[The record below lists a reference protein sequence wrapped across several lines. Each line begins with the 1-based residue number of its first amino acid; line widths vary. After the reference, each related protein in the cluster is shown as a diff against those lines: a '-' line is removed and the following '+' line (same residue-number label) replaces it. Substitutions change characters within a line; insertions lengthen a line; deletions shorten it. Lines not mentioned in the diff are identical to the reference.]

1 LLPLKRSSP
10 AGARRADGGRD
21 EKEEEMAAIDEARLE
36 GFMGRL
42 VGYMTGGATCLGI
55 WLGDEL
61 GLYTAL
67 ADGGPM
73 GAEDLGARTGCNARL
88 VREWLDGQAAAG
100 LVDYDDSADSYSL
113 SAEAAMALADETS
126 PVFTA
131 RAMNAFGSMFFDFEK
146 IKSAFR
152 GDGALAWGDHHACL
166 FKGTEWF
173 FRTGYRANLPGVWI
187 PALDG
192 VQERLEQGAR
202 VADVGCGHGASV
214 IVMAEAY
221 PNSQFYGFDYH
232 GPSIEVARERAAE
245 TGVADRSTFEVA
257 GAKEYPG
264 SYDLICFFDCLHD
277 MGDPVG
283 IAAYARE
290 RLAPEGCVLLVE
302 PFALDGRRENMT
314 GNPMAAL
321 LYTASTVVCTPNS
334 LSQEVGLGLGAQAGE
349 ARLRAV
355 FEEAGF
361 SHFRRAT
368 ESPLNLIL
376 EARA

>member
-1 LLPLKRSSP
+1 
-10 AGARRADGGRD
+10 
-21 EKEEEMAAIDEARLE
+21 MTAIDESKLE
-36 GFMGRL
+36 EFMGQM
-42 VGYMTGGATCLGI
+42 VGNMTGATACLSI

-61 GLYTAL
+61 GLYRAL
-67 ADGGPM
+67 AQS
-73 GAEDLGARTGCNARL
+73 GAQSSDEVSSETGCNPRL

-100 LVDYDDSADSYSL
+100 LVQYDPDADRYSL
-113 SAEAAMALADETS
+113 SAEAAMALADEDS
-126 PVFTA
+126 PAFTA
-131 RAMNAFGSMFFDFEK
+131 RAMNALGSMFMDVEK
-146 IKSAFR
+146 IKAAFT
-152 GDGALAWGDHHACL
+152 GDGGLSWGDHHPCL

-173 FRTGYRANLPGVWI
+173 FRAGYRAYLPGEWI

-192 VQERLEQGAR
+192 VEEKLKSGAR

-214 IVMAEAY
+214 VVMAEAY
-221 PNSQFYGFDYH
+221 PKSQIWGFDFH
-232 GPSIEVARERAAE
+232 GPSIETARERAKDA
-245 TGVADRSTFEVA
+245 GVGERTTFEVA

-264 SYDLICFFDCLHD
+264 TYDLICFFDCLHD

-290 RLAPEGCVLLVE
+290 HLDSDGTVLLVE
-302 PFALDGRRENMT
+302 PFALDGRTENIA

-321 LYTASTVVCTPNS
+321 LYTASTVICTPNS

-361 SHFRRAT
+361 SHFRKAAET
-368 ESPLNLIL
+368 PLNLIL
-376 EARA
+376 EAKP